1 MKIVTYL
8 LVVLLV
14 GALAGGAYFY
24 MIPYKQMAAEYEKLS
39 AGQPEFDRARREL
52 AKYKER
58 EKANSGWTEPAA
70 ERLRSGLARDISE
83 GTAEV
88 VVAGNRVVVNIS
100 EKALYTPNSVTFAKD
115 SPQALANLASL
126 LKDFKDR
133 EILVGDA
140 TVPAPA
146 QGKGRKRV
154 PAKDARTLASGR
166 TLALVK
172 YLAQNGVADETLIAA
187 SYPAKMPDRGFKLK
201 GEKVVIVIAAPAVSE
216 ALPASAKPDTKPAVS
231 TKTTPTPAAASQIKT
246 IPISTVPPK
255 KVQ

>member
-1 MKIVTYL
+1 MKIVTYVVVAL
-8 LVVLLV
+8 LVV
-14 GALAGGAYFY
+14 ALAGGAYFY
-24 MIPYKQMAAEYEKLS
+24 SIPYKQLAAEYEKLR
-39 AGQPEFDRARREL
+39 AGQPEFDRARKEL

-58 EKANSGWTEPAA
+58 EKANSGWTGPAA
-70 ERLRSGLARDISE
+70 ERLRTGLAREISE

-88 VVAGNRVVVNIS
+88 VVAGDRVVLNIS

-115 SPQALANLASL
+115 SPQELANLAAV
-126 LKDFKDR
+126 LKDFRDR
-133 EILVGDA
+133 EILVGNA

-146 QGKGRKRV
+146 QGKGRKRI

-172 YLAQNGVADETLIAA
+172 NLAQNGVADETLIAA
-187 SYPAKMPDRGFKLK
+187 AYPAKMPDHGFRLK
-201 GEKVVIVIAAPAVSE
+201 GEKVIIVIAAPAGAE
-216 ALPASAKPDTKPAVS
+216 AIPASAKPDTKPAVS
-231 TKTTPTPAAASQIKT
+231 TKMTPTPAAASQIKT